1 MKASLVQIPV
11 LQRIQKQSDWD
22 HLLSAACDGRAS
34 DKEMERLAELIRTH
48 PGLRDDYLF
57 YVDTHAC
64 LDVDCADPALTLAP
78 KSPRPHPLL
87 RLLPAWAPGL
97 AAGLVASALLALA
110 GRALW
115 GWETSRD
122 RFLAVVTNADGA
134 LWEGGDASVMIGSA
148 IGPGLL
154 ELCEGRVELELDNGV
169 RLAVEGPARFELE
182 SLAHGILH
190 QGSLAAMVPPQGVGF
205 KIDTPTL
212 SVVDLGTEFALRV
225 AENGV
230 SDVHV
235 FEGEVEASMRNRPDG
250 GDRRL
255 LGSSAT
261 RRAKPSGSRLE
272 AVDFD
277 PAQFVTPPQVLAGVE
292 RVSGGV
298 RVLAN
303 PPETVRPGTYQHNYM
318 LLFQEQSGVELE
330 SVLPI
335 SFSGPGCHQIRGPL
349 AAAGPAAS
357 LRPGS
362 RIDSYFVHYDVR
374 RGEKQS
380 RVRSTVRF
388 QRPILAVISG
398 ETLMTRTDDLLGSW
412 CTRYAGPGRGIKSPN
427 DDLVTISG
435 DHRTLTLDWGF
446 DGTADQIRVLV
457 ESGD

>member
-1 MKASLVQIPV
+1 MKASIAQVSGRK
-11 LQRIQKQSDWD
+11 RIQKQSDWD
-22 HLLSAACDGRAS
+22 HILSAACDGRAT
-34 DKEMERLAELIRTH
+34 DQEMERLAQLVRDD

-78 KSPRPHPLL
+78 KITRPHPILGRFPL
-87 RLLPAWAPGL
+87 WGLGL
-97 AAGLVASALLALA
+97 AASLAAVAAVCW
-110 GRALW
+110 ALW
-115 GWETSRD
+115 GPDTSQG
-122 RFLAVVTNADGA
+122 RFLAVITNADGA

-148 IGPGLL
+148 IGPGLV

-169 RLAVEGPARFELE
+169 RLAVEGPARFELQ
-182 SLAHGILH
+182 SLSHGILH
-190 QGSLAAMVPPQGVGF
+190 QGSLAARVPTQGVGF
-205 KIDTPTL
+205 KIDTPAL

-255 LGSSAT
+255 LGSSST
-261 RRAKPSGSRLE
+261 RRAKPTGSRLE
-272 AVDFD
+272 TVDFD
-277 PAQFVTPPQVLAGVE
+277 PAQFTTPPQVLAGVE

-318 LLFQEQSGVELE
+318 LLFQEQTGVELE
-330 SVLPI
+330 NALPI
-335 SFSGPGCHQIRGPL
+335 SFSGPGCHLIRGTSQTSARPD
-349 AAAGPAAS
+349 S
-357 LRPGS
+357 LRPGT
-362 RIDSYFVHYDVR
+362 RVDSYFVHYDVR
-374 RGEKQS
+374 RGDQNA

-388 QRPILAVISG
+388 ERPILAVISG
-398 ETLMTRTDDLLGSW
+398 EAQMTRTDDLLGSW
-412 CTRYAGPGRGIKSPN
+412 CTRYAGPGKRIKEPS

-446 DGTADQIRVLV
+446 DGSADQIRVLV
-457 ESGD
+457 ASGD